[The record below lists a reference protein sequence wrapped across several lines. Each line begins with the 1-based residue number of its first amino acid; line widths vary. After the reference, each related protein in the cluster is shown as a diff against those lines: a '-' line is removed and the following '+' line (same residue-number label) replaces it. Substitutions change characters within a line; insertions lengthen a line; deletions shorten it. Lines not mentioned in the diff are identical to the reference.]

1 MTKFKVGDKVRVIDA
16 SYSEHSNGDIGEI
29 VGITLFMS
37 KLMHVVDVDGLP
49 QGHYEKDLE
58 LAEVSE

>member
-16 SYSEHSNGDIGEI
+16 SCSEHSNGDIG
-29 VGITLFMS
+29 VITSLTPFLGN
-37 KLMHVVDVDGLP
+37 LMHVVNVDGVA